1 VKAGRGTATYTF
13 AAVVLGIVVIL
24 VVPLPPLAL
33 DALLAFNIM
42 ASGIVL
48 LLAITIAEP
57 LEFAAF
63 APVLLIATLF
73 RLALDVSATRLILT
87 QGHVEGGVGAIIP
100 AFGQLVVHGNL
111 VVGLIV
117 FAILVTIQFIVI
129 ASGSQRVAEV
139 AARFTLDAMP
149 GKQMAIDAEVHAGLL
164 DADGARRKRALVQ
177 KEADFYGAMDG
188 AGKFVRGDAIAALVI
203 VALNLAGG
211 VAVGV
216 AYHGM
221 SPLDALDT
229 FALLS
234 IGNAL
239 VTTLPAFLLSTSMG
253 LMVTRAAGDGSLG
266 VDIAAQVLDR
276 PAVLRAAALFAL
288 VLAFVPALP
297 HLTFGALAA
306 GLAAA
311 AQAGVRRRAARQ
323 AAAGAAREAARR
335 AAIRRPEMALG
346 LVGVDALA
354 IDTGLEL
361 GALLVAPLADQLLDR
376 IGEVRRAVAGD
387 IGIVMPGVRLRD
399 DLAREGPT
407 YAIRVRD
414 VVAGSGLLR
423 LECVLAVADEAIL
436 QGLGGERVRE
446 PVYGMPATW
455 LAPVERERAAAAGAL
470 VFDPISVV
478 GSHLAEIVRGHA
490 AALLGRQEL
499 HTLVE
504 HLRGSVPSLVK
515 ELGTEA
521 LPFATVHRVFELLL
535 AEGVWPRDTVATFE
549 ALVDATVATRDARD
563 PRALAEAVRQRIV
576 PMQLR
581 RRATHALDALI
592 VEPAFDSELSAWLVE
607 GALAPHPEAALHVRA
622 VASDYVTRV
631 PRERA
636 AVLCTAALRAS
647 LADFLLRFGL
657 RVDVFAYGEV
667 PPEFE
672 LRPVL
677 VLERPSANAYVPAG
691 GPPDFVQS
699 AQRPTI
705 VNAKSI
711 PV

>member
-1 VKAGRGTATYTF
+1 VTRNRGTATYAF

-24 VVPLPPLAL
+24 VVPLPPVVL

-87 QGHVEGGVGAIIP
+87 QGHVDGGVGAIIP

-129 ASGSQRVAEV
+129 AAGSQRVAEV

-203 VALNLAGG
+203 VVLNLIGG
-211 VAVGV
+211 VVTGIV
-216 AYHGM
+216 YHAM
-221 SPLDALDT
+221 SPLEALDT
-229 FALLS
+229 FAILS

-266 VDIAAQVLDR
+266 VDIASQVLDR
-276 PAVLRAAALFAL
+276 PDVLRAAAIFAF

-297 HLTFGALAA
+297 HVMFGAIGVGLIAA
-306 GLAAA
+306 S
-311 AQAGVRRRAARQ
+311 QAGMRRRRTRVAASN
-323 AAAGAAREAARR
+323 AAREGARR
-335 AAIRRPEMALG
+335 VAVRRPEMALG

-354 IDTGLEL
+354 IDVGIEL
-361 GALLVAPLADQLLDR
+361 GALLLSPLADQLLDR
-376 IGEVRRAVAGD
+376 IGEVRRAIAAD

-399 DLAREGPT
+399 DLSRDGAT

-414 VVAGSGLLR
+414 VIAGTGTLR
-423 LECVLAVADEAIL
+423 LDRVLAVAEEAVL
-436 QGLGGERVRE
+436 VRLGGEAVRE

-455 LAPVERERAAAAGAL
+455 LAPGDRERAVAGGAL
-470 VFDPISVV
+470 VFDPISVI
-478 GSHLAEIVRGHA
+478 GSHLAEIARMHA
-490 AALLGRQEL
+490 ADLLGRQEL

-504 HLRGSVPSLVK
+504 HLRASVPSLVK
-515 ELGTEA
+515 ELGTDA
-521 LPFATVHRVFELLL
+521 LPFATVHRVFESLLT
-535 AEGVWPRDTVATFE
+535 EGAWPRDTIATLE
-549 ALVDATVATRDARD
+549 ALVDASAVTRD
-563 PRALAEAVRQRIV
+563 PRELTEAVRRRIV
-576 PMQLR
+576 PLALR
-581 RRATHALDALI
+581 RRTPAVLEALV
-592 VEPAFDSELSAWLVE
+592 VEPEFERELVAWLVE
-607 GALAPHPEAALHVRA
+607 GTLAPQPDAAVRVRGIVGA
-622 VASDYVTRV
+622 YLARV

-636 AVLCTAALRAS
+636 ALVCGAALRAP
-647 LADFLLRFGL
+647 LAEFLRRFGY
-657 RVDVFAYGEV
+657 RIEVFSYGELT
-667 PPEFE
+667 PEVD
-672 LRPVL
+672 LRPAMVL
-677 VLERPSANAYVPAG
+677 DRSVVTS
-691 GPPDFVQS
+691 
-699 AQRPTI
+699 
-705 VNAKSI
+705 
-711 PV
+711 

>member
-1 VKAGRGTATYTF
+1 VTRNRGTATYAF

-24 VVPLPPLAL
+24 VVPLPPVML

-87 QGHVEGGVGAIIP
+87 QGHVDGGVGAIIP

-129 ASGSQRVAEV
+129 AAGSQRVAEV

-203 VALNLAGG
+203 VVLNLIGG
-211 VAVGV
+211 VVTGIV
-216 AYHGM
+216 YHAM
-221 SPLDALDT
+221 SPLEAVNT
-229 FALLS
+229 FAILS

-266 VDIAAQVLDR
+266 VDIASQVLDR
-276 PAVLRAAALFAL
+276 PDVLRAAAIFAF
-288 VLAFVPALP
+288 VLALVPALP
-297 HLTFGALAA
+297 HVMFGGIGFGLIAA
-306 GLAAA
+306 S
-311 AQAGVRRRAARQ
+311 QAGMRRRRTRVAASSAARD
-323 AAAGAAREAARR
+323 AARR
-335 AAIRRPEMALG
+335 VAVRRPEMALA

-354 IDTGLEL
+354 IDVGIEL
-361 GALLVAPLADQLLDR
+361 GALLLSPLADQLLDR
-376 IGEVRRAVAGD
+376 IGEVRRAIAAD
-387 IGIVMPGVRLRD
+387 IGIVMPGIRLRD
-399 DLAREGPT
+399 DLSRDGAT

-414 VVAGSGLLR
+414 VIAGTGTLR
-423 LECVLAVADEAIL
+423 LDRVLAVADEAVL
-436 QGLGGERVRE
+436 ARLGGEAVRE

-455 LAPVERERAAAAGAL
+455 LQPDDRERAVACGAL
-470 VFDPISVV
+470 VFDPISVI
-478 GSHLAEIVRGHA
+478 GSHLAEIARMHA
-490 AALLGRQEL
+490 ADLLGRQEL

-504 HLRGSVPSLVK
+504 HLRTSVPSLVK
-515 ELGTEA
+515 ELGTDA
-521 LPFATVHRVFELLL
+521 LPFATVHRVFESLL
-535 AEGVWPRDTVATFE
+535 AEGAWPRDAIATLE
-549 ALVDATVATRDARD
+549 ALVDASAVTRD
-563 PRALAEAVRQRIV
+563 PRELTEAVRRRIV
-576 PMQLR
+576 PLALR
-581 RRATHALDALI
+581 RRAPAVLEALV
-592 VEPAFDSELSAWLVE
+592 VEPDFERELVAWLVE
-607 GALAPHPEAALHVRA
+607 GTLAPQPDAALRVRGIVGA
-622 VASDYVTRV
+622 YLARV

-636 AVLCTAALRAS
+636 ALVCGAALRAP
-647 LADFLLRFGL
+647 LAEFLRRFGY
-657 RVDVFAYGEV
+657 RIEVFAYGELA
-667 PPEFE
+667 PEVD
-672 LRPVL
+672 LRPAMVL
-677 VLERPSANAYVPAG
+677 DRSVVTS
-691 GPPDFVQS
+691 
-699 AQRPTI
+699 
-705 VNAKSI
+705 
-711 PV
+711 